1 MARNQVMPMT
11 PVACPDPEELLR
23 QARTDRDQALGQLLE
38 LYRNY
43 LVILAR
49 LQIGRR
55 LQGKADA
62 ADLVQETFLD
72 AHRNFGRFRGTTE
85 GEFAAWLR
93 QILAGRLAMLVR
105 RYLGTQRRDVRLERE
120 LGAGLDE
127 STRALDKGLVA
138 GQSTPSKQ
146 ASRRE
151 QALLLAD
158 ALGELPEDYRE
169 VIIMRHLE
177 SLTFPDVARRMGRSV
192 DSVKNLW
199 ARALAR
205 LRRSLDDRQ

>member
-1 MARNQVMPMT
+1 MSAVT
-11 PVACPDPEELLR
+11 CPDPEELLR

-43 LVILAR
+43 LALLAR

-62 ADLVQETFLD
+62 ADMVQETFLD

-127 STRALDKGLVA
+127 STRAMDKGLVA

-177 SLTFPDVARRMGRSV
+177 SLTFPDVARKMGRSV

-199 ARALAR
+199 ARALVR

>member
-1 MARNQVMPMT
+1 MAYVSETATPMG
-11 PVACPDPEELLR
+11 PVTCPDPEELLR
-23 QARTDRDQALGQLLE
+23 QARSDRDRALGQLLE

-43 LVILAR
+43 LAILAR

-72 AHRNFGRFRGTTE
+72 AHRHFGRFRGTTE

-120 LGAGLDE
+120 L
-127 STRALDKGLVA
+127 ALVWTNRPAPWIRGWW
-138 GQSTPSKQ
+138 P
-146 ASRRE
+146 
-151 QALLLAD
+151 
-158 ALGELPEDYRE
+158 
-169 VIIMRHLE
+169 
-177 SLTFPDVARRMGRSV
+177 
-192 DSVKNLW
+192 
-199 ARALAR
+199 ARALPASKRRVASKR
-205 LRRSLDDRQ
+205 LSWQTPWVDCLRTTEKSLSCATSSPSASRKWPPAWAGAWTA